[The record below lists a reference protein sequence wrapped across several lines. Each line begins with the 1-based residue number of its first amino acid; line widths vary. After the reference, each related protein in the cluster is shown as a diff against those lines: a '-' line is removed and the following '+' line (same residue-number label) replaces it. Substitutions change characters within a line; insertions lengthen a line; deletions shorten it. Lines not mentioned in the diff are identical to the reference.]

1 MDDSFEIPVNLNG
14 SEHSFSAR
22 LVPSGYVHKIL
33 VDVYGE
39 QIYFEPDEEGAYRA
53 VTDIATLD
61 NSNDLSVELLRE
73 IALTI
78 QNARS

>member
-61 NSNDLSVELLRE
+61 KSTNVSVELLKE
-73 IALTI
+73 IAFTI
-78 QNARS
+78 QSARS

>member
-53 VTDIATLD
+53 VTDIAAIDKNT
-61 NSNDLSVELLRE
+61 NVSVELLKE
-73 IALTI
+73 IAFTI
-78 QNARS
+78 QSARS

>member
-1 MDDSFEIPVNLNG
+1 MTFFEIPVTVNG
-14 SEHSFSAR
+14 TEHSFRAK

-53 VTDIATLD
+53 VTDISAFDKNKNVSL
-61 NSNDLSVELLRE
+61 ELLRE
-73 IALTI
+73 IAFTI
-78 QNARS
+78 QSARS